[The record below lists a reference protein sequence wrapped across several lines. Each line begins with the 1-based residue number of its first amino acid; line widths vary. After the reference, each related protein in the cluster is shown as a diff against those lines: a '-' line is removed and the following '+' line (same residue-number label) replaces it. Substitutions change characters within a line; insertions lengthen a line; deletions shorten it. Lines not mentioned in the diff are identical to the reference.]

1 VLDFDVDVQQF
12 ANIKVIGCGGGGN
25 NAVNRMIREGLK
37 NVEFISV
44 NTDKQALM
52 LSQASQ
58 KIQIGDK
65 LTKGLGAGANPEIG
79 NKAAEESK
87 EEISQAIKG
96 ADMVFITA
104 GMGGGT
110 GTGAAP
116 VIAEIAKSMGILT
129 VGVVTKPFPFE
140 GRKRM
145 LHAEMGIKNLK
156 ERVDTLVTIPN
167 ERLLSIVDKKT
178 TLMESFKYA
187 DDVLRQGVQ
196 GISDLITIPGLVN
209 LDFADVRT
217 IMIDK
222 GLAHMGVGRGTGD
235 NRAQEAAKQAISS
248 PLLETSIVGATG
260 VLLNI
265 TGGPDLGLLEINEA
279 AEIVQ
284 DAADPDA
291 NIIFGAVIDENI
303 KDELR
308 ITVIAT
314 GFESEKAQCKQ
325 HEPVQ
330 PVAKIPQKPQP
341 TVSFTSNRD
350 EAAATAEYQSYDETN
365 LEIPAFLRRQR
376 K

>member
-1 VLDFDVDVQQF
+1 MLDFDVDVQQL

-25 NAVNRMIREGLK
+25 NAVNRMIKEGLK

-44 NTDKQALM
+44 NTDKQALA

-167 ERLLSIVDKKT
+167 ERLLTIVDKKT

-314 GFESEKAQCKQ
+314 GFEAENTKRNQPESIGKINTAQQ
-325 HEPVQ
+325 Q
-330 PVAKIPQKPQP
+330 PAASIV
-341 TVSFTSNRD
+341 TNRD
-350 EAAATAEYQSYDETN
+350 EAAATVEYRQNYDENN

>member
-1 VLDFDVDVQQF
+1 MLDFDVEIQQF
-12 ANIKVIGCGGGGN
+12 AQIKVIGCGGGGN
-25 NAVNRMIREGLK
+25 NAVNRMIKSGLK
-37 NVEFISV
+37 NVEFIAV

-79 NKAAEESK
+79 MKAAEESK

-156 ERVDTLVTIPN
+156 DRVDTLVTIPN

-178 TLMESFKYA
+178 PLVESFKFA

-209 LDFADVRT
+209 LDFADVKT

-222 GLAHMGVGRGTGD
+222 GLAHMGTGEGKGD

-265 TGGPDLGLLEINEA
+265 TGGSDFSLIEMNEA

-284 DAADPDA
+284 QAADPDA
-291 NIIFGAVIDENI
+291 NIIVGAVIDENL
-303 KDELR
+303 KDEIR

-314 GFESEKAQCKQ
+314 GFENGKGEVKA
-325 HEPVQ
+325 VNT
-330 PVAKIPQKPQP
+330 P
-341 TVSFTSNRD
+341 TGKN
-350 EAAATAEYQSYDETN
+350 EAAFTLEKEKYEEGD
-365 LEIPAFLRRQR
+365 LEIPAFLRRTSKR
-376 K
+376 